1 VPPAL
6 LRSDKSPA
14 LRILYSHRVQSRDGQ
29 SVHIDELV
37 AAFRRGGHQVLVA
50 GPSLYQK
57 ASFGGESKLVSMAR
71 RILPAATAEL
81 AEILYNLPAF
91 LRLWRAQKSFAPD
104 LIYERYNLYHF
115 AGVLQAW
122 WRGIPLYLEVNAPL
136 AEERERFGNLRL
148 RRLARWLEALTW
160 RSADRVFVVTGV
172 LGEMVAGAGVVRDR
186 ITVTANGVGRDS
198 FSHEGYQVAAGKPV
212 TIGFIGFVR
221 DWHGLDGAIA
231 GLAAEP
237 ADPAVRLIIAGEGPA
252 RPALEAQ
259 AEALGVSDRVQFIG
273 LQRREDVENVIRG
286 FDIALQPRAVAYA
299 SPLKLFEYMACG
311 RAIVAPDQPNI
322 REILGDGETALLFD
336 PDEPGAMW
344 RAVRRLAADPRL
356 REKIGRAARRALDT
370 NDYTWEGNAT
380 RIIGAVAGDLVQRG
394 PVARLRYGR
403 SAPPGA
409 Q

>member
-1 VPPAL
+1 
-6 LRSDKSPA
+6 

-57 ASFGGESKLVSMAR
+57 AGFGGESTLVRVFR
-71 RILPAATAEL
+71 RILPSAVAEL
-81 AEILYNLPAF
+81 AELLYNLPA
-91 LRLWRAQKSFAPD
+91 LMRLWRAQKSFAPD

-115 AGVLQAW
+115 AGVLLAW
-122 WRGIPLYLEVNAPL
+122 GRGIPLYLEVNSPL

-148 RRLARWLEALTW
+148 RRLARWLEGLTW

-172 LGEMVAGAGVVRDR
+172 LGEIVAGAGVERDR
-186 ITVTANGVGRDS
+186 ITVTANGIGRDS
-198 FSHEGYQVAAGKPV
+198 FPDHGNKVAVGKAV
-212 TIGFIGFVR
+212 TIGFIGFIR
-221 DWHGLDGAIA
+221 DWHGLDEAIA

-237 ADPAVRLIIAGEGPA
+237 ADPVVRLVIAGEGPA

-259 AEALGVSDRVQFIG
+259 AEALGVSSLVEFIG
-273 LQRREDVENVIRG
+273 LQRRAEVENVIRS

-299 SPLKLFEYMACG
+299 SPLKLFEYMACS
-311 RAIVAPDQPNI
+311 RPIVAPDQPNI
-322 REILGDGETALLFD
+322 REILRDGDTALLFD

-356 REKIGRAARRALDT
+356 REAIGQAARRALDT
-370 NDYTWEGNAT
+370 HDYTWEGNAA
-380 RIIGAVAGDLVQRG
+380 RITEAVAGDLARRG
-394 PVARLRYGR
+394 SVSRLLFGR
-403 SAPPGA
+403 TAPPGA